1 MVSQPSPETLPAC
14 ANAARIRN
22 NQRRSRARRKE
33 YIQELE
39 DKIRMY
45 EQQGVQVAKE
55 IQEAARAVVEENKM
69 LKAEL
74 ESLRNQRSMST
85 KLNGGGDLFFSA
97 LGSGEHLKSHSSQL
111 GQYLRN
117 TAPSIE
123 ESLWDK
129 PRGAPVVDEGSST
142 IRNDDITVNEQNNPG
157 KNIPNPV
164 VTNGEFAAHHQE
176 LKRTFPN
183 QMETNIEFPSS
194 MSEGLSEENDTSSC
208 AFAVE
213 VLTNMRAGV
222 TVEDVRADLGCT
234 SDFDQCSVKHSTLFN
249 AVDRYT

>member
-1 MVSQPSPETLPAC
+1 MGSQASPKTQPVC
-14 ANAARIRN
+14 TNAARIRN

-74 ESLRNQRSMST
+74 ESLRNQQGIST
-85 KLNGGGDLFFSA
+85 ELDTSRNLPFSA
-97 LGSGEHLKSHSSQL
+97 LRSGEHENFNSSQL

-117 TAPSIE
+117 TAPAIE
-123 ESLWDK
+123 ESPRDES
-129 PRGAPVVDEGSST
+129 RGALAVDGNSST
-142 IRNDDITVNEQNNPG
+142 IGNDDIAVNEQPHLG
-157 KNIPNPV
+157 KNIVNLAV
-164 VTNGEFAAHHQE
+164 SDGEFANHQQE
-176 LKRTFPN
+176 LQPISPN
-183 QMETNIEFPSS
+183 QVTDSTEVCSA
-194 MSEGLSEENDTSSC
+194 MSEGLSEDNDRSSC

-222 TVEDVRADLGCT
+222 AVEDVRADLGCT
-234 SDFDQCSVKHSTLFN
+234 SDFDKCSVKHSTLFS